1 MSGPILLL
9 SALAGLAVGAG
20 LWLLLATRYSRPSLR
35 ERLAETPVPIH
46 RPVRT
51 EAAGPLSRLGAVG
64 APLMSALGLPGARAR
79 RDLAVCERD
88 VPGYLAEK
96 ATGLM
101 LGLAAPPLLAA
112 PLALVGLD
120 LASLWGAASWAVLA
134 GVLWFAPDLSLRDE
148 ARKRREQMRHALAG
162 FADLVVVSLAGGA
175 GVNGALSDATAVGGG
190 WAIGR
195 IRDALRAA
203 ALRRLPAWSALREL
217 GEQFDTPEF
226 NELAASLQLAGA
238 DGARVR
244 GSLAAKAKT
253 LRTQFLS
260 ELDAEAQSATERMS
274 LPVVLLFAGF
284 LGMLGYPAMT
294 HILTSL

>member
-1 MSGPILLL
+1 VSGPILLL

>member
-1 MSGPILLL
+1 MR
-9 SALAGLAVGAG
+9 ADAG
-20 LWLLLATRYSRPSLR
+20 
-35 ERLAETPVPIH
+35 
-46 RPVRT
+46 
-51 EAAGPLSRLGAVG
+51 GPLSRLGAVG
-64 APLMSALGLPGARAR
+64 APLMAALGLPGARAR

-88 VPGYLAEK
+88 AAGYLAEK
-96 ATGLM
+96 ATGLV

-120 LASLWGAASWAVLA
+120 LASLWGVAAWAVLA
-134 GVLWFAPDLSLRDE
+134 GVLWFAPDMALRDE
-148 ARKRREQMRHALAG
+148 AAKRREQMRHALAG

>member
-1 MSGPILLL
+1 MSGFTLLL

-51 EAAGPLSRLGAVG
+51 DAAGPLSRLGVVG
-64 APLMSALGLPGARAR
+64 APLMAALGLPGARAR
-79 RDLAVCERD
+79 RNLMVCERD

-96 ATGLM
+96 ATGLV
-101 LGLAAPPLLAA
+101 LGLCAPPLLAA
-112 PLALVGLD
+112 PLALVGVD
-120 LASLWGAASWAVLA
+120 LASLWGAAAWAVLA
-134 GVLWFAPDLSLRDE
+134 GVLWFAPDMALRDE
-148 ARKRREQMRHALAG
+148 ASKRREQMRHALAG

-203 ALRRLPAWSALREL
+203 ALRRLPAWTALREL